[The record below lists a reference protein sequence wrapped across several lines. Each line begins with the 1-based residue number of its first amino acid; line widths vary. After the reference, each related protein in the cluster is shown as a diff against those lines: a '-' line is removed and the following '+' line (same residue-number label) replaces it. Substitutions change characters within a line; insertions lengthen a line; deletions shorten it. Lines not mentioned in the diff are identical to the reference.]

1 MSKSVIWTLQNPCP
15 TPWIK
20 KISEFDYNIQHHPLI
35 QLQVN
40 DNFPTLIHQEVKKY
54 DTLIISSPFSA
65 QKIAS
70 TLKDK
75 FKIFAVGEK
84 ATEILK
90 DAGHSIIRT
99 AHNSEELVSYIKTNI
114 DAKILHLC
122 SEKSDV
128 SLWPIN
134 VDALAFYAPIPNLNF
149 NIDNFK
155 ISSKTIIVFGSPS
168 GVDVWFK
175 NDYKFQDATVA
186 TMGKT
191 TAQRFTFYTER
202 DIITPKSSTTD
213 DLCQAIYNH
222 ITQLEYERT
231 E

>member
-15 TPWIK
+15 NPWIK

-40 DNFPTLIHQEVKKY
+40 DNFPMLIQQEVKNY
-54 DTLIISSPFSA
+54 DTLIVSSPFSA

-70 TLKDK
+70 TLEEK
-75 FKIFAVGEK
+75 FIFFVVGEK

-90 DAGHSIIRT
+90 DAGHSILHT
-99 AHNSEELVSYIKTNI
+99 AHNSEELASYIKTNI

-128 SLWPIN
+128 SLWPTN
-134 VDALAFYAPIPNLNF
+134 VDALAFYAPIPNANF
-149 NIDNFK
+149 NISHID

-168 GVDVWFK
+168 GVDAWFK
-175 NDYKFQDATVA
+175 DDYKFEGATVA

-191 TAQRFTFYTER
+191 TAQRFTFYKER
-202 DIITPKSSTTD
+202 EIITPKLSITD
-213 DLCQAIYNH
+213 DLCQAIYNY
-222 ITQLEYERT
+222 ITQLEYEQKK
-231 E
+231 